1 MNLLERS
8 KNLSKKIT
16 EIGDLTERGKEANL
30 FEQRANALKSPAEAL
45 GKFTSIINIFFSN
58 QIPSLSLRLKRDN
71 LGALHARIVDLQS
84 RYTENKN
91 VMMEPFPNE
100 DARYVLFNPLTKLPT
115 EVGKDLLADWSSW
128 ATIRVPVVNDDV
140 LTILGEISAFN
151 AVVTK
156 ILGYKTTVGTICNA
170 LPTQGDEVVRLDTVS
185 GLISLEWSSLTGGDI
200 HQEVLDFL
208 KAVSSREGA
217 VFNDL
222 IKEEVLAWLDKQ
234 NLRGALRI
242 RMG

>member
-1 MNLLERS
+1 MSLLERS

-30 FEQRANALKSPAEAL
+30 FEQRANSFKAPAEAL
-45 GKFTSIINIFFSN
+45 GKFTSIFNIF
-58 QIPSLSLRLKRDN
+58 IPNKIPCTSLQLRHVSLA
-71 LGALHARIVDLQS
+71 ALRSRIFDLQS

-91 VMMEPFPNE
+91 IMLDPFPNE
-100 DARYVLFNPLTKLPT
+100 DARFVLINPLTKLPT

-128 ATIRVPVVNDDV
+128 ATLRVPIVNDDV
-140 LTILGEISAFN
+140 LIILGKVSAFN
-151 AVVTK
+151 GTVTK
-156 ILGYKTTVGTICNA
+156 ILGYKTIARTICNT
-170 LPTQGDEVVRLDTVS
+170 LPTQGDEVTRLDTVS
-185 GLISLEWSSLTGGDI
+185 GLISSEWGSLTGGDI

-217 VFNDL
+217 TFNDL
-222 IKEEVLAWLDKQ
+222 MKAEVLAWLDKQ
-234 NLRGALRI
+234 NLRGALQI

>member
-1 MNLLERS
+1 MSLLERS

-16 EIGDLTERGKEANL
+16 EIGDLNERGKQAKI
-30 FEQRANALKSPAEAL
+30 FEQRANSLKLPAEAL
-45 GKFTSIINIFFSN
+45 GKFTSVIDIFIANNIP
-58 QIPSLSLRLKRDN
+58 ILSLRLKRDN
-71 LGALHARIVDLQS
+71 LGALRARIVDLRG

-91 VMMEPFPNE
+91 VMMELFPNE
-100 DARYVLFNPLTKLPT
+100 DARYVLFDPLTKLPT

-128 ATIRVPVVNDDV
+128 TTLRVPVVNDDV
-140 LTILGEISAFN
+140 LTILGKVSAFN
-151 AVVTK
+151 GAVTK
-156 ILGYKTTVGTICNA
+156 ILGYKTTVGTICNE
-170 LPTQGDEVVRLDTVS
+170 LPTQGDEVARLDTVS

-208 KAVSSREGA
+208 KEVSSREGA
-217 VFNDL
+217 TFNDL
-222 IKEEVLAWLDKQ
+222 MKEEVLAWLDKQ